1 MMIIAYTLSAF
12 LLSLSLFAGLY
23 RLLKGPGILN
33 RLLAF
38 DLIALCII
46 ALTVLLSLINKT
58 NHFIEIMLIFC
69 LLGFITTIAFMDTL
83 FRAQENK
90 EDLHE

>member
-1 MMIIAYTLSAF
+1 MITIAYSVSAL

-23 RLLKGPGILN
+23 RLARGPGLLN

-46 ALTVLLSLINKT
+46 ALTVLFSLINGT
-58 NHFIEIMLIFC
+58 YHFLEIVLIFC
-69 LLGFITTIAFMDTL
+69 LLGFVTTIAFMDML
-83 FRAQENK
+83 FRALSRK
-90 EDLHE
+90 EDLNE